1 MKMELGSVFDAL
13 PGLVWTALPDGS
25 VDHVNH
31 AWREYTGHHSN
42 SQYVPGWEAIAH
54 PDDLANLLRAWQLG
68 HASCS
73 PFETDARLRRF
84 DGTYHRFV
92 LRMRPLGDGEGKIVK
107 WCGVGTDI
115 DSYTRTDRPT
125 DVRDSDLREIVD
137 SIPAFIGLAS
147 PSGEGEYFNRF
158 AREYLGATLDDLT
171 GSKAVD
177 TVHPEDLPAAAE
189 GWKRA
194 VESGEPYDSVHRVR
208 RADGIYRWFQA
219 RGLPLRGSDGNIARW
234 FLVDADIEEQKRG
247 EALLSGEKQLLEMV
261 ARGQPRTGVLDA
273 FCRLVE
279 TTISGCRC
287 SVMLLDPSGARMELS
302 AGPSLPPNFVSIIS
316 GCAIGTDIGP
326 CPMAIRLREQVIAPD
341 LATETRWTTT
351 RWPALAMA
359 HGLYSCW
366 STPVIAASGEVLGV
380 FAIYYNHPKAPTPQD
395 LVLIAQLTH
404 IASIAIERMR
414 SQRSI
419 EQALDDVLASEDRL
433 RSIIDAVPGFVWS
446 TAPDGSVDFLNQRWC
461 EYTGMTMEEASGF
474 GWTSAVHPDDAVALA
489 AYWQALLVSGQPGE
503 YEARLRRHDDV
514 YRWFLIRAVPQR
526 DAAGRV
532 VKWYGANTDIEDR
545 KQAEALLAGEK
556 KLLAMMAG
564 GTSLAS
570 ILDEVCRLIETIM
583 DGAMCSIVLID
594 PRRSQPL
601 REEGPLLFLQ
611 AGASPNVPPELMGH
625 VLARAA
631 DADADPVAWSALAAQ
646 PMISPD
652 IAREARWKAWRSV
665 AMSHGIRA
673 NWSVPITCV
682 NGMVAGI
689 LSILYR
695 EVREPEPTHQAFIA
709 RFTHLAH
716 IAIECARWETA
727 LRQSEAFLAKA
738 QRLSLTGTF
747 SWRVSTDEITWSD
760 EIYRIV
766 EVDPEETPT
775 LDVMYARIHPEDMPS
790 VQDVLKRRRTDGRD
804 FEHEH
809 RLLMPDGR
817 VKHVH
822 LVAHATKDE
831 DGGLEYI
838 AAMQDITQRRQS
850 EEALGK
856 VRSELTHVARV
867 ASLGALTAS
876 IAHEVNQPLAGI
888 ITNAN
893 TCLRMLASDPPNV
906 DGARE
911 TARRTI
917 RDGNRA
923 SEVIQRLRALFT
935 KKDLSA
941 EPVDLN
947 EATREVLAMLLGE
960 LQLNSVMLQ
969 TEYADGL
976 PMIRGDRVQLQQ
988 VIVNLILNAADAMH
1002 AITDRPHHLHVSTSL
1017 DDQGRACLAVR
1028 DNGIGF
1034 DTQDTERLFHAF
1046 YTTKSTGMGIGLSV
1060 SRSILERHGGELWA
1074 TPNDG
1079 PGARFTLAIPVWS
1092 ETTDVVLEHDSAWAD
1107 TSVLSGCAKEAR

>member
-1 MKMELGSVFDAL
+1 MKMELSSVVDAL
-13 PGLVWTALPDGS
+13 PGLVWTALPDGR
-25 VDHVNH
+25 VDYVNH
-31 AWREYTGHHSN
+31 AWREYTGHHGDG
-42 SQYVPGWEAIAH
+42 QHVPGWEAIVH
-54 PDDLANLLRAWQLG
+54 PDDLGDVLG
-68 HASCS
+68 TWRSGPYSGS
-73 PFETDARLRRF
+73 PFETEARLRRF
-84 DGTYHRFV
+84 DGTYRRFV
-92 LRMRPLGDGEGKIVK
+92 LRMRPLEDGTGKTVK

-125 DVRDSDLREIVD
+125 DVRDVDLRAIVD

-147 PSGEGEYFNRF
+147 PAGQGEYFNRF

-171 GSKAVD
+171 GSKAAD
-177 TVHPEDLPAAAE
+177 TVHPEDLPAALD

-219 RGLPLRGSDGNIARW
+219 RGLPLRSSNGSIARW

-247 EALLSGEKQLLEMV
+247 EALLAGEKQLLEMV
-261 ARGQPRTGVLDA
+261 ARGQPHADILDA

-279 TTISGCRC
+279 TTVSDCRC
-287 SVMLLDPSGARMELS
+287 SVMLLDAGGSRMELS
-302 AGPSLPPNFVSIIS
+302 AGPSLPSDFVSVIS
-316 GCAIGTDIGP
+316 GCTIGTEIGP

-341 LATETRWTTT
+341 LAAETRWTAT
-351 RWPALAMA
+351 RWPALAMK
-359 HGLYSCW
+359 HGLRACW

-380 FAIYYNHPKAPTPQD
+380 FAIYYGQPKAPTPQD
-395 LVLIAQLTH
+395 LALIHQLTH

-414 SQRSI
+414 SQQSI
-419 EQALDDVLASEDRL
+419 EQALEDVRASEDRL

-446 TAPDGSVDFLNQRWC
+446 TAPDGSVDFLNQRWR
-461 EYTGMTMEEASGF
+461 EYTGMSMEEARGF
-474 GWTSAVHPDDAVALA
+474 GWTTAVHPDDAAALA
-489 AYWQALLVSGQPGE
+489 AYWQALLASGQPGE
-503 YEARLRRHDDV
+503 YEARLRRHDDA

-556 KLLAMMAG
+556 KLLAMMAA
-564 GTSLAS
+564 GTSLGP
-570 ILDEVCRLIETIM
+570 ILDEVCQLIETIM
-583 DGAMCSIVLID
+583 DGAMCSIVLVD

-611 AGASPNVPPELMGH
+611 AGASPNVPPALMERM
-625 VLARAA
+625 LARIA

-646 PMISPD
+646 PMLLPD
-652 IAREARWKAWRSV
+652 IAQEARWEAWRSV

-673 NWSVPITCV
+673 NWSMPITCV
-682 NGMVAGI
+682 DGMVAGI

-695 EVREPEPTHQAFIA
+695 EARSPEPAHLALLA
-709 RFTHLAH
+709 RFTHLVH
-716 IAIECARWETA
+716 IAIECAWWETA

-766 EVDPEETPT
+766 EVDVEETPT
-775 LDVMYARIHPEDMPS
+775 LDVMYARIHPEDLPS
-790 VQDVLKRRRTDGRD
+790 VQDVWKRQRIDGRD

-822 LVAHATKDE
+822 LVAHATQNE
-831 DGGLEYI
+831 EGGLEYI
-838 AAMQDITQRRQS
+838 AAMQDITQRKQS
-850 EEALGK
+850 EETLAK
-856 VRSELTHVARV
+856 MRSELNHVARV

-923 SEVIQRLRALFT
+923 SEVIQRLRAMFT
-935 KKDLSA
+935 KKDLAA
-941 EPVDLN
+941 ESVDLN

-960 LQLNSVMLQ
+960 LQLNSVILQ
-969 TEYADGL
+969 AEYAEGL
-976 PMIRGDRVQLQQ
+976 PSIRGDRVQLQQ
-988 VIVNLILNAADAMH
+988 VVVNLVLNAMDAMH
-1002 AITDRPHHLHVSTSL
+1002 AISDRPRHLHVSTRL
-1017 DDQGRACLAVR
+1017 DGDERVCLAVR
-1028 DNGIGF
+1028 DNGVGF
-1034 DTQDTERLFHAF
+1034 DVQDAEHVFHAF
-1046 YTTKSTGMGIGLSV
+1046 YTTKSSGMGIGLSV

-1079 PGARFTLAIPVWS
+1079 PGACFAFAIPACSATADAMS
-1092 ETTDVVLEHDSAWAD
+1092 EDGSAPPVA
-1107 TSVLSGCAKEAR
+1107 SVRSGSAREVQ